1 MDKVGRRV
9 KGQYTE
15 YPVYTREEADALGI
29 QYRHW
34 RETTA
39 GSFGISDDGF
49 VAECVQAFEYTDKKG
64 RTRRLVTFPYGRGW
78 ANGKKTLEWLEHKR
92 TGNFYGTSPKN
103 WAEREARRTRTK
115 NAVKVY
121 VQMLLTTGKIDWD
134 MVGNAY
140 RPTEKIPAATV
151 RKLFKNER
159 IQAMIDAEVQKILK
173 KQGITKETVVEM
185 YKKAA
190 EIAETKGDPKGL
202 VTAADRLA
210 DLVDL
215 NKKADDMG
223 SLPDSVIEKMAE
235 RALNYNKPQE
245 LPEHAEVE
253 SAPAGGRSESS
264 ER

>member
-1 MDKVGRRV
+1 MDQVKRRI
-9 KGQYTE
+9 KGE
-15 YPVYTREEADALGI
+15 ERVFPVFSREEADYAAI
-29 QYRHW
+29 DWIYW
-34 RETTA
+34 RECRA
-39 GSFGISDDGF
+39 GQYGLSDDGF
-49 VAECVQAFEYTDKKG
+49 VAECLQAFEYTDKKG
-64 RTRRLVTFPYGRGW
+64 RTRRMLTFPYGRAW
-78 ANGKKTLEWLEHKR
+78 VNGKKKLEWLEHKR
-92 TGNFYGTSPKN
+92 TGNFYDSSPKN
-103 WAEREARRTRTK
+103 WAEKEARRTRTK

-173 KQGITKETVVEM
+173 KQGVTKETVVEM

-210 DLVDL
+210 DLVGL
-215 NKKADDMG
+215 NDKGDATAM
-223 SLPDSVIEKMAE
+223 LPDSVIEKMAE

-253 SAPAGGRSESS
+253 SAPVGSASEGG